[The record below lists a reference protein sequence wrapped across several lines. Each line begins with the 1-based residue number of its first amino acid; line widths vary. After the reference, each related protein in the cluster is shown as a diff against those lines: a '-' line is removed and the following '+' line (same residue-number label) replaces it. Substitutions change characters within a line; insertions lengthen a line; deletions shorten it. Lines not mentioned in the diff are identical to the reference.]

1 MIEWKPI
8 SLEALKRHIE
18 LQEFLLTEEER
29 AFWYFVRI
37 EPEKWVDLAY
47 DAETVEFYVIAL
59 FGHKVIYYND
69 IEEGFN
75 IAEFKEYGRL
85 EGDGGANQNDF
96 GEYISHLFTFI
107 SSGKPWW

>member
-1 MIEWKPI
+1 MNEWKPI

-18 LQEFLLTEEER
+18 LQEFLLTKEEK
-29 AFWYFVRI
+29 AFWHFIRI
-37 EPEKWVDLAY
+37 EPEKWVDPVYYAG
-47 DAETVEFYVIAL
+47 TVEFYVIAI

-75 IAEFKEYGRL
+75 IAEFEEYGRL
-85 EGDGGANQNDF
+85 KAGGGANQNDF

-107 SSGKPWW
+107 SSGKPLW